1 MKILI
6 VNKFFYLKGGAE
18 RVFFQE
24 REFLINNGI
33 KVIDFSMHDP
43 RNFLSE
49 YSSYFVSHID
59 YHAANGFRD
68 KVKNALKFIHSPE
81 AVRKIRALIQKEKP
95 DLAHLHNI
103 YHQLTPSIIH
113 PLKEHGVKVVLTLHD
128 GKLICPTYLM
138 LDRELKPCLECRGR
152 YFYKPFFKNCAN
164 SRLQSLLLMVEAYWH
179 KFFKSYDK
187 VDLFIS
193 PSRFLAE
200 VVSQRI
206 PREKIMVL
214 RNGIDLEEYRPTYE
228 DGGYVL
234 YFGRLSREKGVETLL
249 KAHRE
254 VAGEIPLKI
263 VGTGPIEAELK
274 AKYPKAEFLGY
285 RAGEELKSLVAR
297 ASFVVVPSEC
307 YENCPMTVLEAMAL
321 GKPIIASRIG
331 GIPELVEDGKTGLFF
346 EAGNVEELKEK
357 MLSLWRDREL
367 RDEMGRAAREKA
379 EREFSL
385 ERHCEE
391 LLRIYKK
398 LLEN

>member
-1 MKILI
+1 MKVLI
-6 VNKFFYLKGGAE
+6 ANKFFWLKGGSE
-18 RVFFQE
+18 KVLFQE
-24 REFLINNGI
+24 REFLINKGV

-43 RNFLSE
+43 RNFPSE

-59 YHAANGFRD
+59 YHATNGFRD
-68 KVKNALKFIHSPE
+68 RVKNAFKFIHSPE
-81 AVRKIRALIQKEKP
+81 SVRKIRALIQKEKP

-138 LDRELKPCLECRGR
+138 LDRELEPCLECQGR
-152 YFYKPFFKNCAN
+152 HFYKPFFKNCAN
-164 SRLQSLLLMVEAYWH
+164 SRLQSFLLMVEAYWH

-206 PREKIMVL
+206 PREKIVVL
-214 RNGIDLEEYRPTYE
+214 RNGIDMNDYRPTYE

-263 VGTGPIEAELK
+263 VGTGPIEAELRTK
-274 AKYPKAEFLGY
+274 HPEAEFLGY
-285 RAGEELKSLVAR
+285 RTGEELKSLVAR
-297 ASFVVVPSEC
+297 ASFVVAPSEW
-307 YENCPMTVLEAMAL
+307 YENCPMAVLEAMAL

-331 GIPELVEDGKTGLFF
+331 GLPELVEEDKTGLLF
-346 EAGNVEELKEK
+346 EAGNGEDLKEK
-357 MLSLWRDREL
+357 MLFLWKDREL
-367 RDEMGRAAREKA
+367 RYEMGRAAREKA

-385 ERHCEE
+385 EKHREE
-391 LLRIYKK
+391 LLRIYRG

>member
-1 MKILI
+1 M
-6 VNKFFYLKGGAE
+6 
-18 RVFFQE
+18 
-24 REFLINNGI
+24 INNGI

-43 RNFLSE
+43 RNFPSE

-59 YHAANGFRD
+59 YHGANGFQT
-68 KVKNALKFIHSPE
+68 KLKNAFKFIHSPE

-95 DLAHLHNI
+95 DTAHLHNI

-113 PLKEHGVKVVLTLHD
+113 TLKEHGVKVVLTLHD

-138 LDRELKPCLECRGR
+138 LDRDLKSCLECQGR
-152 YFYKPFFKNCAN
+152 HFYKPFFKNCAN
-164 SRLQSLLLMVEAYWH
+164 SRLQSFLLMVEAYWH

-200 VVSQRI
+200 VVAMRV
-206 PREKIMVL
+206 PREKIVVL
-214 RNGIDLEEYRPTYE
+214 RNGIDLNEYRPPYE
-228 DGGYVL
+228 DEEYAL

-249 KAHRE
+249 KAHWE

-263 VGTGPIEAELK
+263 VGTGPIEAELRT
-274 AKYPKAEFLGY
+274 KYPEAEFLGY
-285 RAGEELKSLVAR
+285 RTGEELKSLVAR

-331 GIPELVEDGKTGLFF
+331 GLPELVEEGKTGLLF
-346 EAGNVEELKEK
+346 EAGNGEELKEK
-357 MLSLWRDREL
+357 MLFLWKDREL
-367 RDEMGRAAREKA
+367 RYEMGRAAREKA

-385 ERHCEE
+385 KKHCEE
-391 LLRIYKK
+391 LLRIYRG